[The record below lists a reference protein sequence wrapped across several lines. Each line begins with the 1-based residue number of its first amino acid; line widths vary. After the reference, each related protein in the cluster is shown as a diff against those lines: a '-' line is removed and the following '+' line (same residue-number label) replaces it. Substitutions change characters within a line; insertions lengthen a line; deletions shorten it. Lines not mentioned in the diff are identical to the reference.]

1 MSTTGPL
8 GPEDLEPDD
17 GPQGS
22 VTERNG
28 GYGRP
33 APRPRARSH
42 RVARRRWSAVVAAV
56 VVVVVLVL
64 LGGFFWVQH
73 EATPGGPPG
82 VQVLTT
88 VPSGTGA
95 SQLSATL
102 AAKGVITS
110 SLAYRI
116 WSQFHGS
123 PPVLSGVYAFNKNSS
138 FAAVDQVISAGPN
151 VFPRTF
157 PRGSPWPRW
166 PVGWASY
173 PGTRRPA
180 LPVSPPAGRSVPRG
194 SPPARTTSTGSSA
207 PASTSSCPA
216 RPTPGSSP

>member
-1 MSTTGPL
+1 M
-8 GPEDLEPDD
+8 
-17 GPQGS
+17 
-22 VTERNG
+22 
-28 GYGRP
+28 
-33 APRPRARSH
+33 
-42 RVARRRWSAVVAAV
+42 VVI
-56 VVVVVLVL
+56 VLVL
-64 LGGFFWVQH
+64 LGGFLWVHH

-82 VQVLTT
+82 AQVLTT

-151 VFPRTF
+151 VFPLDIPPGFTVAEVASRVGQLPGHTSAGF
-157 PRGSPWPRW
+157 ARVATGGTVRSPWQPAGSNNLDGLLGTGRYLVVPGESDTRLLTVMVDRFDRLAHRLDLSTASAAIGLTPYQAITVASIVEKEGVIGKNLGRW
-166 PVGWASY
+166 PG
-173 PGTRRPA
+173 
-180 LPVSPPAGRSVPRG
+180 
-194 SPPARTTSTGSSA
+194 
-207 PASTSSCPA
+207 
-216 RPTPGSSP
+216 